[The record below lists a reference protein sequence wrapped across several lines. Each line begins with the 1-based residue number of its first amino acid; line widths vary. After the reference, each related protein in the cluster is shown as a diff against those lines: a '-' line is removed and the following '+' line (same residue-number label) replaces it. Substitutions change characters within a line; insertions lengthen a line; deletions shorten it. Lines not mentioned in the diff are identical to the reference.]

1 MNGIS
6 CHHYHHHRHY
16 SIPVPLVGRAVA
28 FYRYSWTESKFL
40 QDLRTTKIRRVSTMS
55 LCSMFFAICLLH
67 TAHNTDD
74 DEPVKVVWNKPSP
87 EQQHVK
93 NPFTVFTSTC
103 TELSKQS
110 TQSLSTKIVSPGCSF
125 YSRINQNKRKR

>member
-1 MNGIS
+1 MGS
-6 CHHYHHHRHY
+6 
-16 SIPVPLVGRAVA
+16 VPTATITTTTTTRFLYLWWEKPSHFIDTHGLNPNFSGTYRRAKHWRLSGRWMY
-28 FYRYSWTESKFL
+28 F
-40 QDLRTTKIRRVSTMS
+40 RRVN
-55 LCSMFFAICLLH
+55 LIEH
-67 TAHNTDD
+67 KIKNDY
-74 DEPVKVVWNKPSP
+74 EPVKVVWNKPSP

>member
-1 MNGIS
+1 MYFKRVNLIV
-6 CHHYHHHRHY
+6 H
-16 SIPVPLVGRAVA
+16 
-28 FYRYSWTESKFL
+28 
-40 QDLRTTKIRRVSTMS
+40 KIK
-55 LCSMFFAICLLH
+55 
-67 TAHNTDD
+67 NDY
-74 DEPVKVVWNKPSP
+74 EPVKVVWNKPSP

-125 YSRINQNKRKR
+125 YSRINQSK